1 MDDSNPQNR
10 QVVRRE
16 VRRIPQPQEEKP
28 ERIKMW
34 MAVCLFLFAVFI
46 DLAELLITWLGLV
59 AVGGLLS
66 TIVSSTGGFIFWIW
80 YLILRVPAM
89 SNPKQFIVR
98 LSTFA
103 IEIIPFLD
111 AIPFISWAWTIGT
124 IVTIVMTR
132 SEDKGGIIS
141 KATGVIQG
149 KIS

>member
-34 MAVCLFLFAVFI
+34 MAVCLVLFAIATDLTEFI
-46 DLAELLITWLGLV
+46 ITWLGLV
-59 AVGGLLS
+59 KIGGLLS
-66 TIVSSTGGFIFWIW
+66 TIVSAVAGFILWIW
-80 YLILRVPAM
+80 WLILGVPAI

-98 LSTFA
+98 FSTFV